1 MFEEDE
7 FEYFSE
13 EDDADIEEECVDGKY
28 YVGSYNLDSERNILL
43 LTARVNLPEFFKYEQ
58 NHLIWYLYLHSCM
71 PHDPKLEIIQV
82 QIICDG
88 TYTCVL
94 KTRYIRLIQRKWK
107 RWLKQRQQFIRTMTL
122 QKLRHRELT
131 GRFPFIGNTYT
142 SEDLKWNAS
151 GVLDFNSLL
160 ITDP

>member
-1 MFEEDE
+1 MNDEDE
-7 FEYFSE
+7 FEDFSE

-82 QIICDG
+82 QIMCDG

-131 GRFPFIGNTYT
+131 GRFPFIEKYLNCEVEAETVHTISNECG
-142 SEDLKWNAS
+142 
-151 GVLDFNSLL
+151 
-160 ITDP
+160 